1 MPEIIY
7 RLYGREDIALSL
19 NSFKLCNLTSKIFNM
34 NLIEKHDDW
43 NNQRNEEQ
51 IITEFKRL
59 IEWIIKST
67 HDCLM
72 SLNSNC
78 NSLFSYKSKIAHK
91 ESSMTIKS
99 L

>member
-19 NSFKLCNLTSKIFNM
+19 NSFKLCNLTPKIFNM

-51 IITEFKRL
+51 IITEFKREKNTNFNL
-59 IEWIIKST
+59 LK
-67 HDCLM
+67 HL
-72 SLNSNC
+72 
-78 NSLFSYKSKIAHK
+78 Y
-91 ESSMTIKS
+91 
-99 L
+99 